1 MKKFPF
7 LLLDAGPIIKL
18 FELGLWDFFV
28 ESCDVTITRT
38 VADEAKYASGEL
50 EDIRIDLDEYE
61 GKGRIKITDLNAW
74 QVKEFGD
81 KFDLCYRAI
90 MHDGERE
97 TLAFLAGDDKGW
109 RLCSS
114 DGAVYRV
121 LGLLGRGESGISL
134 EEILSQIG
142 RSAALNWQY
151 SKAFRVK
158 YTMAGQADSIQG
170 KGLV

>member
-18 FELGLWDFFV
+18 FELGLWDVFLD
-28 ESCDVTITRT
+28 SCDVTVTRT
-38 VADEAKYASGEL
+38 VVDEAQYASGEW

-61 GKGRIKITDLNAW
+61 EKGRITIIDLDAS
-74 QVKEFGD
+74 QVRAFGE
-81 KFDLCYRAI
+81 KFDVCYQAI

-97 TLAFLAGDDKGW
+97 TLAFLTGDDKDW
-109 RLCSS
+109 QLCSS

-121 LGLLGRGESGISL
+121 LGLLGRGKSGISL

-142 RSAALNWQY
+142 RTAALDWQY

-158 YTMAGQADSIQG
+158 YTMGGEADSIQG